1 MTTGASRGEEKLR
14 LAVISAYAIASDG
27 AEMTTGASRAT
38 PIIRVVCRNDNEALF
53 FWRRNKNPEIEKR
66 LAVIS
71 A

>member
-27 AEMTTGASRAT
+27 AEMTTGASREVE
-38 PIIRVVCRNDNEALF
+38 IIN
-53 FWRRNKNPEIEKR
+53 